1 MNAMIDLLAVPASW
15 AWRVSLETAIPVCIV
30 LLTGR
35 LRWLP
40 ARWTAALCLVLFVRL
55 LLPAVPA
62 VSWRPDFLAARASE
76 SVPADTANQAAPWP
90 ASEEA
95 AGLAVESA
103 ASEHFDEAHINPGIE
118 GWIPAP
124 HSAGSSIHSIS
135 GATLLTAAW
144 TIGALLIACW
154 IARSSWLIR
163 GWSTRGEA
171 APLSLQRLWDDCLA
185 HAGCRVRA
193 PLRLCDEITS
203 VAVQGFWRPVILVPR
218 NLEARCSEDEIRSMF
233 LHEIAHLQRHDV
245 LWVSLGLAACAIHWF
260 NPLAWLLLRRFTQD
274 REMVCDDFALALMGH
289 ESRSAYGGTLLRL
302 LEPPAPAMPAPA
314 TAFLRNHRE
323 LKHRLN
329 NIMKPNRTT
338 LWSRIVTTVSVPA
351 VCLLALTTA
360 SADAEKKEEPRSE
373 EIRKA
378 GPRDGENRE
387 GEKRGPR
394 DGEVRKEGP
403 RDGESREGEKR
414 GPRDGEVRK
423 EGPRDGENR
432 EGEKRGPRD
441 GEVRKEGARD
451 GDREGEKRGPRDGEM
466 KKEGA
471 REGDRDGEGKKP
483 GPRDGDE
490 GAKPVKKPAFEKSG
504 GEPANKPGMVK
515 SPGGVVVSLDAEGNV
530 VSSDGWV
537 VPADTVRSKLQSLAQ
552 SNPDQTITLRATS
565 STPLDKVMSVL
576 QIMKEAG
583 IKNVSMGQ
591 GK

>member
-1 MNAMIDLLAVPASW
+1 
-15 AWRVSLETAIPVCIV
+15 
-30 LLTGR
+30 
-35 LRWLP
+35 
-40 ARWTAALCLVLFVRL
+40 
-55 LLPAVPA
+55 
-62 VSWRPDFLAARASE
+62 
-76 SVPADTANQAAPWP
+76 
-90 ASEEA
+90 
-95 AGLAVESA
+95 
-103 ASEHFDEAHINPGIE
+103 
-118 GWIPAP
+118 
-124 HSAGSSIHSIS
+124 
-135 GATLLTAAW
+135 
-144 TIGALLIACW
+144 
-154 IARSSWLIR
+154 
-163 GWSTRGEA
+163 
-171 APLSLQRLWDDCLA
+171 
-185 HAGCRVRA
+185 
-193 PLRLCDEITS
+193 
-203 VAVQGFWRPVILVPR
+203 VILVPR

-373 EIRKA
+373 AIRKA
-378 GPRDGENRE
+378 
-387 GEKRGPR
+387 
-394 DGEVRKEGP
+394 
-403 RDGESREGEKR
+403 
-414 GPRDGEVRK
+414 
-423 EGPRDGENR
+423 GPRDGENR